1 MTRRLVVFAGFL
13 GSGKTTLLSGLLGRP
28 SAGRA
33 DVLVNEF
40 GEVGLDHH
48 LLRRAGG
55 RVTLLGGGC
64 VCCDGREDLAR
75 ALLDLL
81 DEGPSNPDLLETSG
95 LADPAGVTRAVLAHP
110 VLRHHYAVGPVVT
123 TVDAANSR
131 YHLDEPE
138 AVAQVSAADVFVLTK
153 TDLADAGTARD
164 LAARLRALNP
174 AARIVVPDLPG
185 DADLEMLLR
194 PEDGP
199 EPPETPAGRR
209 EENGSGAHRGGHAA
223 ARSVSLT
230 FDGPIDWAGFGIWL
244 SMLLHARGGSVL
256 RVKGLLDVGEDRPVI
271 LDGVGGTVHPP
282 RHLDAWPDEDR
293 SPRLV
298 FIVRGTE
305 PDEIVASLDA
315 FGPVLGAHPRRLS
328 TAGRWRPGRGDGS
341 CGPSIDGRSRV
352 VRE

>member
-1 MTRRLVVFAGFL
+1 LTRRLVVFAGFL

-28 SAGRA
+28 SARRA
-33 DVLVNEF
+33 AVLVNEF

-64 VCCDGREDLAR
+64 VCCDGSKDLAR

-81 DEGPSNPDLLETSG
+81 DEGPSNPVLLETSG
-95 LADPAGVTRAVLAHP
+95 LADPAGVMRAVLSHP

-123 TVDAANSR
+123 TVDAANSG
-131 YHLDEPE
+131 YHLDQPE
-138 AVAQVSAADVFVLTK
+138 AVAQISAADVLVLTK
-153 TDLADAGTARD
+153 TDLAGAEAARE

-185 DADLEMLLR
+185 AADLEMLLR
-194 PEDGP
+194 PGSGP
-199 EPPETPAGRR
+199 EGPETPARR
-209 EENGSGAHRGGHAA
+209 RGEDVPGARHGGHGA

-230 FDGPIDWAGFGIWL
+230 FDGPVDWAGFGIWL

-256 RVKGLLDVGEDRPVI
+256 RVKGLLDVGEDGPVV

-282 RHLDAWPDEDR
+282 RHLDAWPDRDR

-298 FIVRGTE
+298 FILRGTE
-305 PDEIVASLDA
+305 PVEILASLDA
-315 FGPVLGAHPRRLS
+315 FGPVLGARPRRL
-328 TAGRWRPGRGDGS
+328 TAA
-341 CGPSIDGRSRV
+341 
-352 VRE
+352 

>member
-28 SAGRA
+28 SARQSA
-33 DVLVNEF
+33 VLVNEF

-55 RVTLLGGGC
+55 RVTLLGGSC
-64 VCCDGREDLAR
+64 VCCDGSVDLAR
-75 ALLDLL
+75 TLLDLL
-81 DEGPSNPDLLETSG
+81 DERPSNPVLLETSG
-95 LADPAGVTRAVLAHP
+95 LADPAGVMRAILAHP

-123 TVDAANSR
+123 TVDAANSG

-138 AVAQVSAADVFVLTK
+138 AIAQVSAADVLVLTK
-153 TDLADAGTARD
+153 TDLAGMEAARE
-164 LAARLRALNP
+164 LATRLRALNP
-174 AARIVVPDLPG
+174 AVRIVVPDLPG

-194 PEDGP
+194 P
-199 EPPETPAGRR
+199 
-209 EENGSGAHRGGHAA
+209 GSGSGPLERSAGPRDGAGTVARHGGHAA

-230 FDGPIDWAGFGIWL
+230 FDGPVDWAGFGIWL

-256 RVKGLLDVGEDRPVI
+256 RVTRLLDVGEDGPVV

-282 RHLDAWPDEDR
+282 RHLDAWPDRDR

-298 FIVRGTE
+298 FILRGTE
-305 PDEIVASLDA
+305 PGEILASLDA
-315 FGPVLGAHPRRLS
+315 FGPVLGARPRRL
-328 TAGRWRPGRGDGS
+328 AAA
-341 CGPSIDGRSRV
+341 
-352 VRE
+352 

>member
-1 MTRRLVVFAGFL
+1 MTRRLVIFAGFL
-13 GSGKTTLLSGLLGRP
+13 GSGKTTLLSGLLCRP

-48 LLRRAGG
+48 LLRRAGA
-55 RVTLLGGGC
+55 RVALLGGGC

-75 ALLDLL
+75 SLLDLL
-81 DEGPSNPDLLETSG
+81 DEGSSNPVLLETSG
-95 LADPAGVTRAVLAHP
+95 LADPAGVTRAVISHP

-123 TVDAANSR
+123 TVDTASSR
-131 YHLDEPE
+131 YHLEEPE
-138 AVAQVSAADVFVLTK
+138 AVAQISAADVLVPTK
-153 TDLADAGTARD
+153 TDLSGAEVARD
-164 LAARLRALNP
+164 LAVRLRSLNP

-194 PEDGP
+194 PENGP
-199 EPPETPAGRR
+199 ERPQRSAGHRKEDDSGNHRR
-209 EENGSGAHRGGHAA
+209 GQAA

-230 FDGPIDWAGFGIWL
+230 FDGPVDWAGFGIWL

-256 RVKGLLDVGEDRPVI
+256 RVKGLLDVGEEGPVV
-271 LDGVGGTVHPP
+271 LDGVGGAVHPP

-293 SPRLV
+293 RPRLV

-305 PDEIVASLDA
+305 PDEILASLDA
-315 FGPVLGAHPRRLS
+315 FGPVLGTRPRRLVAAE
-328 TAGRWRPGRGDGS
+328 T
-341 CGPSIDGRSRV
+341 
-352 VRE
+352 